1 MDAHTDA
8 AMNFELPAELRLLKE
23 QVRRFVDAEMIPVE
37 IRSRVG
43 DGMDPAIKA
52 SLEEKAKALG
62 LAGYDVPVEYG
73 GQGLGLLAKA
83 VVWSELGRTIALPPR
98 AVEIFGP
105 NISPLLYLMNAEQKE
120 RYLEPTLRGE
130 LRWCFAQTEPEAG
143 GDPARIRTSAVR
155 DGDHYVINGHKRFI
169 TGGGNAH
176 YAQGIAV
183 TDRAK
188 GAHGVISTFVV
199 DMRAGGVTRLREQ
212 KLVIDD
218 RPWELLFEN
227 VRVPARDMIGN
238 EGDGFRLAQ
247 TWLSIG
253 RIRHT
258 PRQPRAG
265 GGRASRGGG
274 GGAAPRAHPRA

>member
-52 SLEEKAKALG
+52 SLEEKARALG
-62 LAGYDVPVEYG
+62 LSGYDVPVEYG

-155 DGDHYVINGHKRFI
+155 NGDHYVINGHKRFI
-169 TGGGNAH
+169 TGAGLTD
-176 YAQGIAV
+176 YAQAVAV
-183 TDRAK
+183 TDREKAAR
-188 GAHGVISTFVV
+188 GGSSTFVV
-199 DMRAGGVTRLREQ
+199 TMKSPGVTLLRQ
-212 KLVIDD
+212 QPLMIDD
-218 RPWELLFEN
+218 RPWEIAFEN
-227 VRVPARDMIGN
+227 VRVP
-238 EGDGFRLAQ
+238 
-247 TWLSIG
+247 
-253 RIRHT
+253 
-258 PRQPRAG
+258 
-265 GGRASRGGG
+265 
-274 GGAAPRAHPRA
+274 